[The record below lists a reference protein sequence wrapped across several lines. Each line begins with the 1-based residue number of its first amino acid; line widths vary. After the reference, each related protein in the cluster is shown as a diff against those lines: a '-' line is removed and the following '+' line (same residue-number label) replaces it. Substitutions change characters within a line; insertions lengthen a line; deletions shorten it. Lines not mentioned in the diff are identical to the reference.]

1 MIVGY
6 MKNGITSGLYTI
18 GRRGQ
23 AQSTVALAI
32 FQNIGINTDICF
44 INQPGKTFLDIP
56 VRLTFVNI
64 ILKLIA
70 EIINRNVKRVGVRR
84 KADFVVGRKNG
95 SEILLT
101 GCKSGYFDC
110 KGRNFGISVRLT
122 DIGSIDHIRIA
133 GISRFLLEH
142 FVISDT
148 TQGNNGVTQE
158 TGIFF

>member
-1 MIVGY
+1 M
-6 MKNGITSGLYTI
+6 
-18 GRRGQ
+18 
-23 AQSTVALAI
+23 
-32 FQNIGINTDICF
+32 
-44 INQPGKTFLDIP
+44 
-56 VRLTFVNI
+56 NI

>member
-23 AQSTVALAI
+23 AQCTVALAI

-70 EIINRNVKRVGVRR
+70 E
-84 KADFVVGRKNG
+84 
-95 SEILLT
+95 
-101 GCKSGYFDC
+101 
-110 KGRNFGISVRLT
+110 KG
-122 DIGSIDHIRIA
+122 
-133 GISRFLLEH
+133 
-142 FVISDT
+142 
-148 TQGNNGVTQE
+148 
-158 TGIFF
+158 